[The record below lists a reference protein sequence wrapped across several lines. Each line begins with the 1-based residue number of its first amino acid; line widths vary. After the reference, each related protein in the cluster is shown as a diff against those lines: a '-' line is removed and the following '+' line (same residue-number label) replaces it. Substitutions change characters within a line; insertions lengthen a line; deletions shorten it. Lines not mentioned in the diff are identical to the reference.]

1 MQYLSYDN
9 RHIYYCF
16 SMVPDLLAVAAIICI
31 AAFLQ
36 SISGFGFSLLAM
48 PLLSVFVD
56 IHDAVVIAT
65 LCGIFTNA
73 VHLKKDHHLVERSV
87 ARRISLSALIG
98 MPLGVV
104 VLSLFSATQM
114 RVIIGAVTVVL
125 VFLMMRHFVL
135 KVENT
140 KVDIALGALSGLLA
154 TSVSTNGPPLVFL
167 LQSKQLDPWRLRAT
181 LAYVFTVSGCASFV
195 VLMMAG
201 KGSVD
206 AFQFALL
213 SLPAMYLGT
222 VIGRRTRNYVTQE
235 VFTRLMYVLL
245 LATALSTT
253 LVALF

>member
-1 MQYLSYDN
+1 
-9 RHIYYCF
+9 
-16 SMVPDLLAVAAIICI
+16 MVTDLLAVAAIICI

-48 PLLSVFVD
+48 PLLSVIVD

-98 MPLGVV
+98 MPLGAV

-114 RVIIGAVTVVL
+114 RVIISAVTVVL
-125 VFLMMRHFVL
+125 VFSMMRHFVL

-181 LAYVFTVSGCASFV
+181 LAYVFTVSGCASFA

-206 AFQFALL
+206 AVQYALL
-213 SLPAMYLGT
+213 SLPAMSLGT

-235 VFTRLMYVLL
+235 VFKRMMYVLL
-245 LATALSTT
+245 LATAVSTT

>member
-1 MQYLSYDN
+1 
-9 RHIYYCF
+9 
-16 SMVPDLLAVAAIICI
+16 MVPDLLAVAAIICI

-98 MPLGVV
+98 MPLGAV

-114 RVIIGAVTVVL
+114 RVIISAVTVVL

-140 KVDIALGALSGLLA
+140 KVDIVLGALSGLLA

-181 LAYVFTVSGCASFV
+181 LAYVFTVSGCASFA

-206 AFQFALL
+206 AVQYALL
-213 SLPAMYLGT
+213 SLPAMSLGT

-235 VFTRLMYVLL
+235 VFKRMMYVLL
-245 LATALSTT
+245 LATAVSTT